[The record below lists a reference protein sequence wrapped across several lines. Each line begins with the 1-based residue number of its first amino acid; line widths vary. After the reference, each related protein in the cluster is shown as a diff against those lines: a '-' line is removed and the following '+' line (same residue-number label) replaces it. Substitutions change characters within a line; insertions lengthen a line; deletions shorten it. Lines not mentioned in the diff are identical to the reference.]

1 MAQDETTEL
10 RDMPMAGSPQLTPD
24 GSELDFDMSAFD
36 NLVEE
41 IGREDTLQTFSIFFE
56 EETNRLKRMRT
67 LSCGEHRSAIQQDAH
82 GLKGTAANFGLR
94 QVSALAAKL
103 EQDARTITPDDYA
116 AALRGLETSYA
127 TAHERFAELCA

>member
-1 MAQDETTEL
+1 
-10 RDMPMAGSPQLTPD
+10 MPIAASPQLAPD
-24 GSELDFDMSAFD
+24 GSELDVDMSTFG

-56 EETNRLKRMRT
+56 ETTDRLKRMRT
-67 LSCGEHRSAIQQDAH
+67 LSCGQDRNAIRQDAH

-103 EQDARTITPDDYA
+103 EQDAGSITPENYE
-116 AALRGLETSYA
+116 AALRRLETSYA
-127 TAHERFAELCA
+127 AACDRFTEMTR